1 MSQKHTGLLL
11 DHPAV
16 LESLPDFETLFG
28 TDAAQAQLSWS
39 AFMPAFRNQGSSYWC
54 TAFAMCNIGGAFD
67 RVENR
72 GDSHHVFSPF
82 ELFYRSGGSEW
93 GNTLVAAGSAAKD
106 GFCLESDKPTPMP
119 NSWGVSV
126 NKAYQ
131 AKAKVDPFFIKSEF
145 AIKSLTLVTPS
156 KTMLKA
162 ALKQSPL
169 MIAIGIGSGYWADP
183 APRQTKYAAY
193 HAVVLVDILEDGSYL
208 IFDSLAGTANFDGFH
223 RLASD
228 YEILYALSFV
238 DLPNDWQDVQNVKKL
253 EQYANALTHYGQ
265 RRDLQKEV
273 AKAEQFRNLLK
284 SHPTLQAGAGKAW
297 TVLVNA
303 LTYGGYSFQDILN
316 HLTSLRRTNSPIFDL
331 DKARF

>member
-1 MSQKHTGLLL
+1 MSQKQTGLLL

-16 LESLPDFETLFG
+16 LESLPNFEALFG
-28 TDAAQAQLSWS
+28 EGLMGGALTWKDA
-39 AFMPAFRNQGSSYWC
+39 MPAFRNQGSSYWC
-54 TAFAMCNIGGAFD
+54 TAFAMCSIGSSFHAAEVTRD
-67 RVENR
+67 KSEI
-72 GDSHHVFSPF
+72 FSPY

-93 GNTLVAAGSAAKD
+93 GNTLVAAAGAAKE
-106 GFCLESDKPTPMP
+106 GFCLERDKPTPMP

-145 AIKSLTLVTPS
+145 AIKSMAFVTPT
-156 KTMLKA
+156 KMMLKA

-169 MIAIGIGSGYWADP
+169 MIAIGIGSNYWANP
-183 APRQTKYAAY
+183 APRQTKYSAY

-253 EQYANALTHYGQ
+253 EQFANALMHYGK
-265 RRDLQKEV
+265 RRDLQTEV
-273 AKAEQFRNLLK
+273 AKAEQFRNILK
-284 SHPTLQAGAGKAW
+284 SHPTLQAGAATVW

-303 LTYGGYSFQDILN
+303 LAYGGYSPQDLLN